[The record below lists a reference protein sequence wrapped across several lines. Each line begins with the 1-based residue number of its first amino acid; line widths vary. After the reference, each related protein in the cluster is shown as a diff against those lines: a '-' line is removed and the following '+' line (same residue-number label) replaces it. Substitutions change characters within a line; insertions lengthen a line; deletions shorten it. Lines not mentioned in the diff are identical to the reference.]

1 MAGFIGRIKN
11 MFNADEDFEDDFD
24 DEMEEEEEEAPR
36 AAAPRTSAPRTSN
49 VTSFDQFSAER
60 FSPRKPASST
70 SKFINTSVQVEVVIA
85 SPTNLEEAGAICA
98 DLRAKKAT
106 VVNLENVEYESAQR
120 ISDFLSGAAYALE
133 GKIQLISDMIF
144 IIGPINVDITGEFRD
159 ELRAS
164 GIKLPGVWK

>member
-1 MAGFIGRIKN
+1 MANFIGKIKN
-11 MFNADEDFEDDFD
+11 MFAVDEYDDDFD
-24 DEMEEEEEEAPR
+24 DEIDDEEVEIPKVNI
-36 AAAPRTSAPRTSN
+36 PRTSN
-49 VTSFDQFSAER
+49 VTSFDQYSSER
-60 FSPRKPASST
+60 YSPRKSSVGQMPASSR
-70 SKFINTSVQVEVVIA
+70 FINTNVQVEVVIA

-106 VVNLENVEYESAQR
+106 VVNLENVEYEAAQR

-144 IIGPINVDITGEFRD
+144 IIGPVNVDITGEFRD

-164 GIKLPGVWK
+164 GIKLPTGVWK